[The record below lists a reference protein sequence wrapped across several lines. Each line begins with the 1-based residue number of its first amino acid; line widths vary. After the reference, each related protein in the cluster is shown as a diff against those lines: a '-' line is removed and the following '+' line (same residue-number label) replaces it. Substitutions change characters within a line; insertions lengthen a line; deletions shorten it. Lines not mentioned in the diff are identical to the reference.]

1 MFFKPHSL
9 THAPTSLGAA
19 LLGLA
24 SVLTTLPVA
33 DAHAK
38 KKAHT
43 TAAHKG
49 GHATKAAETTVA
61 YGRSE
66 AVMAFARQ
74 VSDRHPEL
82 DRVWLE
88 DVLQDARRLPSVER
102 LIMPAATPS
111 AKNWMVYRARFMDP
125 LRQQEGRR
133 FLKTHAQALQ
143 RAEDRYGVPAEV
155 VAAIIG
161 IETIYGRNT
170 GNFRILDALATLSF
184 NFPSGRSDR
193 SGFFRSELESF
204 LLLCRRDHLDPLTA
218 RGSYAGAMGLAQFMP
233 GTWLHYAVDFN
244 DDGRIDLLQDTT
256 DVIGSVAAYLHA
268 SGWQRGVPTH
278 FAVKPPKNPTALAT
292 LLGPDIE
299 PSFSAYQF
307 INLGAQLD
315 DMGQAYPDL
324 LALVML
330 RNGNELAPD
339 FVAGTSNFWAIS
351 RYNWSAYYTMAV
363 IELSRALAAKR

>member
-1 MFFKPHSL
+1 MFFKPHS
-9 THAPTSLGAA
+9 PTSVGAA

-24 SVLTTLPVA
+24 CVLTTLPVSN
-33 DAHAK
+33 AHAK
-38 KKAHT
+38 KKAH

-49 GHATKAAETTVA
+49 GHATQPTEASVA

-66 AVMAFARQ
+66 AVLAFARQ
-74 VSDRHPEL
+74 VSERHPEL
-82 DRVWLE
+82 DRVWVE
-88 DVLQDARRLPSVER
+88 NVLQDARRLPIVER

-111 AKNWMVYRARFMDP
+111 AKNWMIYRARFMDP

-170 GNFRILDALATLSF
+170 GNFRILDTLATLSF
-184 NFPSGRSDR
+184 NFPTGRSDR
-193 SGFFRSELESF
+193 SGFFRSELEQF
-204 LLLCRRDHLDPLTA
+204 LVLCKRDHLDPLSA

-233 GTWLHYAVDFN
+233 GTWLNYAVDFN
-244 DDGRIDLLQDTT
+244 DDGRIDLLNDTT

-278 FAVKPPKNPTALAT
+278 FAVSPPKSDTALAT
-292 LLGPDIE
+292 LLGPDIQ

-307 INLGAQLD
+307 TNLGAQLD
-315 DMGQAYPDL
+315 QAGQEYPEL

-330 RNGNELAPD
+330 RNGTELPPD

-363 IELSRALAAKR
+363 IELSQALANRRQK